1 MRTAS
6 VGPWIKVH
14 VMGEKKL
21 CSPLRFI
28 AMGSRDDTYTSA
40 LNIVVLAMLV
50 VVKNMELQK
59 YQALHF

>member
-14 VMGEKKL
+14 VIGEKKL

-28 AMGSRDDTYTSA
+28 AMGSRDDTYISA

-50 VVKNMELQK
+50 IIKNMEL
-59 YQALHF
+59 